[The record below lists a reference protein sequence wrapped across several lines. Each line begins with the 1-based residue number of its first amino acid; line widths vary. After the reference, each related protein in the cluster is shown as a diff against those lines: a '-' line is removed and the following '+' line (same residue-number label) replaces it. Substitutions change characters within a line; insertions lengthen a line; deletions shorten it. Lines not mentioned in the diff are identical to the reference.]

1 MNNISPRY
9 TTYILSCILFLSL
22 GLLSGY
28 LSGSGDT
35 SWYAQLQKPSFNPPS
50 WIFAPMWTVLYIIM
64 GIVFVKIKSNR
75 LLVGLFIFQFVLNL
89 LWSFL
94 FFHYHRVDLALID
107 ISLMWASI
115 FIFMTLT
122 IKSPRIFWLFMPYFL
137 WVSFAWVLNFKI
149 FMLN

>member
-122 IKSPRIFWLFMPYFL
+122 IKSPQIFWLFMPYFL

>member
-1 MNNISPRY
+1 MINILTRY
-9 TTYILSCILFLSL
+9 RSYILASIIFLSL

-35 SWYAQLQKPSFNPPS
+35 SWYSQLQKPSFNPPP
-50 WIFAPMWTVLYIIM
+50 WIFGPVWTVLYIIM
-64 GIVFVKIKSNR
+64 GIVFVNILKKR
-75 LLVGLFIFQFVLNL
+75 FLVFLFVFQFLLNL

-94 FFHYHRVDLALID
+94 FFYYHRVDLALID
-107 ISLMWASI
+107 ISLIWSSI
-115 FIFMTLT
+115 LIFMTLT
-122 IKSPRIFWLFMPYFL
+122 TKSPRIFWLFMPYFL